1 MHTFADGL
9 FEMELRKK
17 HIEAELERAKW
28 VRWAEEARPKTKRD
42 WGIWRTAVSLRD
54 RVLEVRCE
62 VQTLFAAEPAS
73 STC

>member
-17 HIEAELERAKW
+17 QIEAKLDRAKW
-28 VRWAEEARPKTKRD
+28 VRWAEAARPKTKRER
-42 WGIWRTAVSLRD
+42 GIWRTALRLRE

-62 VQTLFAAEPAS
+62 VQSLFAAEPAS
-73 STC
+73 ATC